1 MSLGINALPKLKAKF
16 SDNLGQNICGV
27 FHVLAQFLCTANE
40 MGLDY
45 YYQTVNVRVASR
57 AAND

>member
-1 MSLGINALPKLKAKF
+1 MSLGINALLKLKVKF

-27 FHVLAQFLCTANE
+27 FQFLAQFWCTTNE
-40 MGLDY
+40 TGLDY